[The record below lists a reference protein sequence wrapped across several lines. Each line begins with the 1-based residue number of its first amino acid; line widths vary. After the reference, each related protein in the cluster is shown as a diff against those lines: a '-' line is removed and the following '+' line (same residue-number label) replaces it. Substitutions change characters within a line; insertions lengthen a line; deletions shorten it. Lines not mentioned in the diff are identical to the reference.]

1 MVKIKIQE
9 VYWPLPQSSRGLLTF
24 FPKNLS
30 KIVCDFRENNRK
42 INGEIIFKWENKNRK
57 CIDKCI

>member
-1 MVKIKIQE
+1 M
-9 VYWPLPQSSRGLLTF
+9 YWPLPQSSRGLLTF

-42 INGEIIFKWENKNRK
+42 INGEIIFKWEREKQK
-57 CIDKCI
+57 MY